1 MHLRARWQDWRR
13 RLRQADEAEARP
25 PLWSLF
31 YLLFLFIN
39 WNGRPLPDWLPATL
53 LSVGFF
59 LPAYFLPTGGTRRAV
74 LARAALIA
82 LLGAVLVPV
91 NTGANTYLIYAAA
104 VLPRAGLPLPRAM
117 AAVAGGMVLFAIE
130 LMLLGWPGRFI
141 LLEVVIT
148 SVVATAI
155 CAANHYER
163 EKHLR
168 QAELALSHEEVRR
181 LAALAERERIGRDL
195 HDLLG
200 HTLSLITLKAGLAAR
215 LSSRDPAAAQREIGD
230 VERIARDALAQV
242 RRAVSGIRTAALDA
256 EAAAA
261 RVLLES
267 AGLRF
272 TYEACPMPLAPAAET
287 VLALTLREAAM
298 NAQRHAGARHVQ
310 AAVGV
315 AAGEVRLQ
323 IEDDGNGRPIVP
335 GNGLAGMRERL
346 QGCGGAL
353 SIDAV
358 RGRGTRLVACL
369 PQAVAT
375 TGVVGDE
382 ARPPPQPAAALWNYQ
397 EPLP

>member
-1 MHLRARWQDWRR
+1 MDVRARWQDWRR
-13 RLRQADEAEARP
+13 RLREADDAEARQ

-39 WNGRPLPDWLPATL
+39 WNGRPLLDWLPATL

-59 LPAYFLPTGGTRRAV
+59 LPAYFVPTGGGRLAV
-74 LARAALIA
+74 LARTVAIA
-82 LLGAVLVPV
+82 LLGALLVPV

-104 VLPRAGLPLPRAM
+104 VLPRAGLPLRRAM
-117 AAVAGGMVLFAIE
+117 ALVGAGIGLFAVE
-130 LMLLGWPGRFI
+130 LVMLGWPGRFI
-141 LLEVVIT
+141 LMELVIT

-215 LSSRDPAAAQREIGD
+215 LSTRDPAAAQREIGD

-242 RRAVSGIRTAALDA
+242 RRAVSGIRTAGLHA

-261 RVLLES
+261 RLLLES
-267 AGLRF
+267 AGMQF
-272 TYEACPMPLAPAAET
+272 AYQASPIPLAPAAET

-298 NAQRHAGARHVQ
+298 NAQRHSGARHVR
-310 AAVGV
+310 AAVTV
-315 AAGEVRLQ
+315 AAGEVRLE
-323 IEDDGNGRPIVP
+323 IGDDGHGGPIVP

-346 QGCGGAL
+346 QACGGGL
-353 SIDAV
+353 FIDPV
-358 RGRGTRLVACL
+358 PGRGTLLVACIPPPAATATVMGAGGGDVR
-369 PQAVAT
+369 PQAQHAAV
-375 TGVVGDE
+375 
-382 ARPPPQPAAALWNYQ
+382 RP
-397 EPLP
+397 

>member
-1 MHLRARWQDWRR
+1 MDVRARWQDWRR
-13 RLRQADEAEARP
+13 RLRQADDAAEARP

-39 WNGRPLPDWLPATL
+39 WNGRPLLDWLPATL

-59 LPAYFLPTGGTRRAV
+59 LPTYFLPTGGRCRAV

-82 LLGAVLVPV
+82 LLGALLVPV

-117 AAVAGGMVLFAIE
+117 ALVGAGIGLFALE
-130 LMLLGWPGRFI
+130 LVLLGWAGRFI
-141 LLEVVIT
+141 LMEVVIT
-148 SVVATAI
+148 AVVATAI
-155 CAANHYER
+155 CAANHFER
-163 EKHLR
+163 EKYLR

-215 LSSRDPAAAQREIGD
+215 LSARDPAAAQREIGD

-242 RRAVSGIRTAALDA
+242 RRAVSGIRTAGLDA

-261 RVLLES
+261 RLLLES
-267 AGLRF
+267 AGMQF
-272 TYEACPMPLAPAAET
+272 TYEACRIALAPAAET

-298 NAQRHAGARHVQ
+298 NAQRHAGASHVR
-310 AAVGV
+310 AAVTA
-315 AAGEVRLQ
+315 AAGEVRLE
-323 IEDDGNGRPIVP
+323 IEDDGHGRAIVP

-346 QGCGGAL
+346 QACGGAL
-353 SIDAV
+353 SIDPV
-358 RGRGTRLVACL
+358 RDRGTRVVACL
-369 PQAVAT
+369 PQAAAT
-375 TGVVGDE
+375 AGAGGDD
-382 ARPPPQPAAALWNYQ
+382 ARPPTQHVAAF
-397 EPLP
+397 P